1 MKSRFT
7 TNKDGKNQPQTDGQ
21 PIAPRRTSTL
31 RAFSL
36 IELCL
41 AVFIM
46 AIVFTGI
53 IQGNMQAARR
63 AEWSGYSLAAGALAN
78 QQIEQCRSAIWD
90 NGAWPP
96 VNQLAT
102 LNLLNWTTN
111 TPPANGSSYTVGSGY
126 SWADLDLPRM
136 GTNRVRATN
145 WVTIRMVNLNN
156 STNPPVRVQMI
167 QVETAWPFN
176 QFSSSTRYFTNRLV
190 TYIAPDDRSP
200 GSF

>member
-1 MKSRFT
+1 MGYR
-7 TNKDGKNQPQTDGQ
+7 PL
-21 PIAPRRTSTL
+21 APRLSPLASRPSG
-31 RAFSL
+31 FSL

-46 AIVFTGI
+46 AIVFAGI

-90 NGAWPP
+90 QGASPP
-96 VNQLAT
+96 KNELAT
-102 LNLLNWTTN
+102 LNLINWIAGA
-111 TPPANGSSYTVGSGY
+111 PPAGGGSYVVGSGY
-126 SWADLDLPRM
+126 TWADLDLPRV

-145 WVTIRMVNLNN
+145 WVTIRMINLNN

-167 QVETAWPFN
+167 QVDTVWPFN
-176 QFSSSTRYFTNRLV
+176 QFSKNRRSFTNSLV